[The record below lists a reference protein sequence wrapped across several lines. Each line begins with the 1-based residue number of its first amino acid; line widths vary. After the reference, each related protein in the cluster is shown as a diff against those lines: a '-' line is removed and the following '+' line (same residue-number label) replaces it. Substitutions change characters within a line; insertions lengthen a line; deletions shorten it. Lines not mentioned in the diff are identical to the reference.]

1 MVDGELDLALS
12 PVLLKV
18 YMSKSIKKKR
28 KKKDIGEVE
37 KKALLTFCI
46 TLINFFLKRFIIARN
61 HCHQD
66 PKAKG
71 GSWT

>member
-1 MVDGELDLALS
+1 MVVGELDLALS

-18 YMSKSIKKKR
+18 YMSKSIKKK
-28 KKKDIGEVE
+28 KKDIGEVE
-37 KKALLTFCI
+37 KKALLTFCM
-46 TLINFFLKRFIIARN
+46 TLINLFLKRFIIARN

-71 GSWT
+71 VSWT

>member
-18 YMSKSIKKKR
+18 YMSKSIKKK
-28 KKKDIGEVE
+28 KKKYIGEVE
-37 KKALLTFCI
+37 KKALLTFCM
-46 TLINFFLKRFIIARN
+46 TLINLFLKRFIIARN

-71 GSWT
+71 VSWT